1 MEGASMSD
9 NLYKLIPE
17 FKLIEDEGL
26 RSKVTAVWEEAIQR
40 GGWSVED
47 LSSIPFTLLEPTDI
61 SFPEHVRV
69 VCRLCLAMEAVLR
82 DAYGERYDLNR
93 DTLIAGALLA
103 DVGKLME
110 FSRQDDKY
118 VWSETYDYLRHPFT
132 GVGLCFKH
140 DIPAA
145 VMHIIAT
152 HSWEGDRF
160 QRQPESIIFHHADFL
175 DFNLAQFAA
184 EKQAGSA

>member
-1 MEGASMSD
+1 MSD
-9 NLYKLIPE
+9 MLHELIPE
-17 FKLIEDEGL
+17 FQLIENETL
-26 RSKVTAVWEEAIQR
+26 RSKVIAVWEEAIQL

-61 SFPEHVRV
+61 SFPDHVRV
-69 VCRLCLAMEAVLR
+69 VCQLCLAMEEVLNA
-82 DAYGERYDLNR
+82 AYGDRYDLDR
-93 DTLIAGALLA
+93 DILIAGALLA

-110 FSRQDDKY
+110 FTRQDDEY
-118 VWSETYDYLRHPFT
+118 IWSEVYVNLRHPFT

-140 DIPAA
+140 DMPPA

-160 QRQPESIIFHHADFL
+160 LRQPESIIFHHADFT
-175 DFNLAQFAA
+175 DFDLVQFAA
-184 EKQAGSA
+184 KKQTGTS